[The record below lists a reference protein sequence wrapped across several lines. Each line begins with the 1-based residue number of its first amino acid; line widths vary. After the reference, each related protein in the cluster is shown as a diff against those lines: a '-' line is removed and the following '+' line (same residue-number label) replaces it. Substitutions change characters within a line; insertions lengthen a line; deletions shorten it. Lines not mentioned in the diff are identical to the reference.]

1 MKFIPFVVISLLVSG
16 EFFFFINSKERNN
29 DSLGESFMDFI
40 SVLIKTYTKV
50 LTDSISI

>member
-1 MKFIPFVVISLLVSG
+1 MKFILFVVISPLVFSI
-16 EFFFFINSKERNN
+16 FINSKERND
-29 DSLGESFMDFI
+29 DSLEESLMDFI

>member
-16 EFFFFINSKERNN
+16 EFFFINSKERNN